1 MVSVRSDLR
10 VREWRLLQA
19 LCCPGSGRQE
29 SQANQRGHK
38 NPESHKSQTRI
49 PEPAIQPCHGQ
60 ELRNAER
67 ANKSPHHRE
76 KKRREV
82 DRTDRYF
89 CRYAFK
95 HCLRLT
101 QFSKEGNHHRRFAG
115 GMIRSKITATIS
127 SPGYPPPVY
136 HQQIPP
142 SLLRR
147 ENSHFFVLAGNDEF
161 PTACDGSLEQVFFFM
176 SQICSNPR

>member
-29 SQANQRGHK
+29 SQTNQRGHK
-38 NPESHKSQTRI
+38 NPESHKSQTWI

-101 QFSKEGNHHRRFAG
+101 QFSKEGNHPRRFAG
-115 GMIRSKITATIS
+115 GMMSPKITATIS
-127 SPGYPPPVY
+127 SPGYSPSISSADTTFPVA
-136 HQQIPP
+136 
-142 SLLRR
+142 SRKF
-147 ENSHFFVLAGNDEF
+147 SFFRSGW
-161 PTACDGSLEQVFFFM
+161 Q
-176 SQICSNPR
+176 